1 MAYQVDSLARN
12 TGAKPVMIRI
22 RMVDGQTQ
30 KRLSKVRKLEVF
42 DGKTIIAHIRA
53 RDIDSESWS

>member
-1 MAYQVDSLARN
+1 MAYQVDSFARN
-12 TGAKPVMIRI
+12 TGAKPVMLTQFP
-22 RMVDGQTQ
+22 DGQTQ

-53 RDIDSESWS
+53 RNLDSESWS